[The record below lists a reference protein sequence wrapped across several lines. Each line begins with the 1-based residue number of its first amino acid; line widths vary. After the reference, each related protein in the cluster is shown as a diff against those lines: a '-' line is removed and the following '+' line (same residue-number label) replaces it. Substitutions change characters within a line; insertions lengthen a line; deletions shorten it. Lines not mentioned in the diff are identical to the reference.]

1 MNVSSLFQLLLK
13 GCTIEASSEVS
24 GGTDIEFQ
32 LLLKGCTIEA
42 KWGCLHRRAAQLF
55 QLLLKGCTIEARL
68 RLKVI
73 DRRRSFSCC

>member
-55 QLLLKGCTIEARL
+55 QLLLKGCTIEAYETKQKEQTIAR
-68 RLKVI
+68 
-73 DRRRSFSCC
+73 FSCC

>member
-42 KWGCLHRRAAQLF
+42 THQCVSECPAPVSVVVERMY
-55 QLLLKGCTIEARL
+55 
-68 RLKVI
+68 
-73 DRRRSFSCC
+73 D